1 MRTLRI
7 IGALLIIFIFGFS
20 WMVSGKEP
28 VDDICIPMGS
38 FLLEP
43 PESVTAQRPPVDFPH
58 SQHFDFSCR
67 TCHHTWDYQTA
78 IDTCMT
84 SGCHDLAE
92 SPKKSETN
100 PANKKMAILYY
111 KNAFHDS
118 CISCHKKIKTQNIE
132 TEKRLRAT
140 DKDTIIRK
148 AGPLSCK
155 GCHQPE

>member
-1 MRTLRI
+1 MRKFRI
-7 IGALLIIFIFGFS
+7 IGALLIIFILGFS
-20 WMVSGKEP
+20 WIVSGKEA

-43 PESVTAQRPPVDFPH
+43 PESVTAKRPPVDFPH
-58 SQHFDFSCR
+58 SRHFDFSCK
-67 TCHHTWDYQTA
+67 TCHHTWNYQGP

-92 SPKKSETN
+92 AP
-100 PANKKMAILYY
+100 KKMAAGAADKNTEILYF
-111 KNAFHDS
+111 KNAFHQS
-118 CISCHKKIKTQNIE
+118 CLSCHKSIKTQNIE
-132 TEKRLRAT
+132 EEKRLRPT
-140 DKDTIIRK
+140 DKDTMIKK